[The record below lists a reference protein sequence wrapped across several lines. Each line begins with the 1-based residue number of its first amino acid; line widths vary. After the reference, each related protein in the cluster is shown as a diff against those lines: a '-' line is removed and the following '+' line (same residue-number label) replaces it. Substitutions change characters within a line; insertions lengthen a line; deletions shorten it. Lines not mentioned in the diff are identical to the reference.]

1 MKFFLTLCS
10 ITASVFFVLIFAGQD
25 AKAQLKV
32 GGNTT
37 ITRGD
42 AILEMESNRK
52 GMLLPRVTS
61 LALTV
66 PPLDTAAQ
74 GMMVYNLTDNK
85 IYIRASGAWKALS
98 DADASGWNL
107 TGNSSVN
114 PALHFL
120 GTTNAQPL
128 ILRTNNLEAARI
140 TADRKLGI
148 GTTAP
153 HSMLHV
159 NGSTATNVAVGTGN
173 FTMADSNSVVI
184 MNNNAVANFALQNP
198 ASFKGRAIEV
208 IAYGTDSV
216 KFAGY
221 NVRGQQ
227 SVNPTLA
234 ILPGYSVRLVS
245 DGASWV
251 IAAKQRSGLPLYYAT
266 TLGTGEGEVVR
277 DYNGYISHGSGVF
290 QTDVRAEA
298 LNQIPNE
305 TAWFSMMLQTV
316 GGGYFGQFN
325 LNDHD
330 AYFRGNSISN
340 LGTSVWQKMISHPA
354 TINFKGERLGTDSL
368 NLNMIANR
376 NVVFSTNNTA
386 RMRIH
391 NNGNIDMMSPSVTM
405 EGSTSMK
412 GAVFNNITTVGGSY
426 TVADDDYTIYLYT
439 NSTNQTITL
448 PSGADNI
455 GRVIVV
461 KGRRSG
467 GTTRSFTVNVANS
480 GNIDGATSVTM
491 NAGTS
496 TSTDSH
502 MTFQMVNATTWLIIA
517 R

>member
-1 MKFFLTLCS
+1 MKFSLSICS
-10 ITASVFFVLIFAGQD
+10 VTASVFFALIFAGQD
-25 AKAQLKV
+25 AKAQLKI

-42 AILEMESNRK
+42 AILELESNRK

-85 IYIRASGAWKALS
+85 IHIRTGSSWKALS
-98 DADASGWNL
+98 DADAGGWNL

-128 ILRTNNLEAARI
+128 ILRTNNLEAARV

-184 MNNNAVANFALQNP
+184 MNNTGTVNFALQNP
-198 ASFKGRAIEV
+198 ANYKGRTIEIV
-208 IAYGTDSV
+208 AYNTGLVNFT
-216 KFAGY
+216 GY
-221 NVRGQQ
+221 TVRGQNGA
-227 SVNPTLA
+227 NPTVGLA
-234 ILPGYSVRLVS
+234 AGYSLRLVS
-245 DGASWV
+245 DGAAWV
-251 IAAKQRSGLPLYYAT
+251 IVGKQRSGLPLYYAT
-266 TLGTGEGEVVR
+266 TAGSGEGEVLR

-290 QTDVRAEA
+290 QTDVQAEA

-354 TINFKGERLGTDSL
+354 TISFKGERLGADSL

-391 NNGNIDMMSPSVTM
+391 NTGNIDMMGPAVTV
-405 EGSTSMK
+405 EGTTKMK
-412 GAVFNNITTVGGSY
+412 GAVFNNITTVYGNY
-426 TVADDDYTIYLYT
+426 NVADNDYTIYALISA
-439 NSTNQTITL
+439 NNQAITL
-448 PSGADNI
+448 PSGAQHI
-455 GRVIVV
+455 GRVVVV
-461 KGRRSG
+461 KTRKNGG
-467 GTTRSFTVNVANS
+467 GTNRTLEINVAGGGTIEGAGS
-480 GNIDGATSVTM
+480 VDLAADTGN
-491 NAGTS
+491 
-496 TSTDSH
+496 DSH
-502 MTFQMVNATTWLIIA
+502 MTFQMVAANNWLIIA